1 MNARMAQEAMAAIT
15 DPAVTAEDGWCSRF
29 VRQVTE
35 KVYGTKFAH
44 LFRSDAILTA
54 YAFRDAQLAAVP
66 QWRAVQPGDIL
77 FQTSGHGSHGH
88 VAIYVGSGL
97 VAENS
102 STSIGRVQGAKGFRS
117 LKQFGEYQL
126 VGRLPS
132 AE

>member
-1 MNARMAQEAMAAIT
+1 MNTRMAQEAMAAIT
-15 DPAVTAEDGWCSRF
+15 DPTVTSEDGMCSRF
-29 VRQVTE
+29 VRQCTE
-35 KVYGTKFAH
+35 KVYGTKFDH
-44 LFRSDAILTA
+44 LFRADAKLTA
-54 YAFRDAQLAAVP
+54 AAFKEAQMAAVP

-77 FQTSGHGSHGH
+77 FQTDGHGPHGH
-88 VAIYVGSGL
+88 VAIFIGSGL

-102 STSIGRVQGAKGFRS
+102 STSIGRVAGAKGFRS